1 MFKKSLLI
9 LIPILLLTAMVL
21 AQPLVWNTASS
32 YPITIRDATVIH
44 YNGYVYSIGGRTT
57 GEGAGTHAISDVYYA
72 AVNPDG
78 SIGAWTAT
86 TALPG
91 KRVAGGAYAYNG
103 SLYFWGGWM
112 EDYTTMNTCWYAPIN
127 PDGSIGTWVTSSV
140 TIPNSSQGYA
150 QMDSFGRGVLG
161 FNDTLYILGGEDNN
175 VNIQN
180 TVLYSNIQGSGD
192 YGSWTATTIL
202 PINVWFQGAMI
213 YTGTS
218 ATYIY
223 QLGGL
228 VGGQANIY
236 YNTINPD
243 GSLSVTWSL
252 ATNPLAIALYDPGCA
267 FAVDS
272 IFIIGGLNGTTSLDR
287 VQRCKVNPSTG
298 DIDAVTDETVL
309 PAARARTSAVGYTA
323 GGDEYI
329 LVVGGGGYLVTD
341 PVYADCWYSL
351 VPAPTKSHS
360 WSLYE

>member
-9 LIPILLLTAMVL
+9 LIPILLLTVVVS

-32 YPITIRDATVIH
+32 YPIPVRDATVIY
-44 YNGYVYSIGGRTT
+44 YNGYVYSIGGRTS
-57 GEGAGTHAISDVYYA
+57 GETSTTHAIDNVYYA

-78 SIGAWTAT
+78 SIDAWTAT

-91 KRVAGGAYAYNG
+91 KRAAGGAYAYNG
-103 SLYFWGGWM
+103 RLYFWGGWM
-112 EDYTTMNTCWYAPIN
+112 EDYTTMNTCYYAPIN

-140 TIPNSSQGYA
+140 TIPNSSGGNS

-161 FNDTLYILGGEDNN
+161 FNDTLYILAGEDNLGT
-175 VNIQN
+175 IQSSCY
-180 TVLYSNIQGSGD
+180 YSKIQGSGD
-192 YGSWTATTIL
+192 YGSWTATTDL
-202 PINVWFQGAMI
+202 PINVWFHGAMI
-213 YTGTS
+213 YTGAS

-243 GSLSVTWSL
+243 GTLGATWQL
-252 ATNPLAIALYDPGCA
+252 ATNALTIALYDPGCA
-267 FAVDS
+267 FALDS
-272 IFIIGGLNGTTSLDR
+272 IFVIGGLNGYTSLDR
-287 VQRCKVNPSTG
+287 VQRCRINPSTG
-298 DIDAVTDETVL
+298 DIDEVVEETVL

-323 GGDEYI
+323 DGEEYI
-329 LVVGGGGYLVTD
+329 LVVGGGGYATTD
-341 PVYADCWYSL
+341 TVYADCWYSL
-351 VPAPTKSHS
+351 VPRPTKSYP